1 MRREKRKRRRRRPGG
16 LARVWELVPL
26 LGFIKYLACRSVI
39 WTALGPGLLR
49 FSGLGRRR
57 IPGVGRD
64 VIDLG
69 RVFASDTAEDA

>member
-1 MRREKRKRRRRRPGG
+1 MATSNGSII
-16 LARVWELVPL
+16 RVMVRIM
-26 LGFIKYLACRSVI
+26 FIKYLAGRSII
-39 WTALGPGLLR
+39 WTAPGPGLLR

-57 IPGVGRD
+57 IPGAGRD